1 MEEAPSPTAAEKKPR
16 KTVRQSLRA
25 YFLTGIVVAAPVVI
39 TLYLLTTVI
48 GAIDELVTPLL
59 PPEVRRIGVPGIGVV
74 VVTVGLTLLGA
85 ITANVIGN
93 WLLRLWETILN
104 RTPVIRAIYR
114 PVKQVFE
121 TVIGPGGMSFREVVL
136 IEYPAQGRW
145 VTGFVSAVAP
155 EHIAAHVRRDLNCED
170 TDEVVSVYV
179 PTAPNLYAGFVVF
192 QPRSRLRT
200 LDMTVE
206 EGVKLVVSFGIAAQ
220 PNGNDKPAPKVKLGR
235 RKRDKAAL

>member
-1 MEEAPSPTAAEKKPR
+1 MDKTPSPAAPEEKPR
-16 KTVRQSLRA
+16 KSVRQSLRA
-25 YFLTGIVVAAPVVI
+25 YFLTGIVVAAPVLI

-59 PPEVRRIGVPGIGVV
+59 PPEVARIGVPGIGVV
-74 VVTVGLTLLGA
+74 VVVVGLTLLGA
-85 ITANVIGN
+85 VTANFIVN
-93 WLLRLWETILN
+93 WLLKIWENILN
-104 RTPVIRAIYR
+104 RTPIIRAIYR

-155 EHIAAHVRRDLNCED
+155 EQIATHVRRDLGCDE

-200 LDMTVE
+200 LDMSVE

-220 PNGNDKPAPKVKLGR
+220 PNDADKPAPKPRLRK
-235 RKRDKAAL
+235 RKRDKADV

>member
-1 MEEAPSPTAAEKKPR
+1 MDETPSPAASETKPR

-25 YFLTGIVVAAPVVI
+25 YFLTGIVVAAPVLI

-48 GAIDELVTPLL
+48 GAIDEAITPLL
-59 PPEVRRIGVPGIGVV
+59 PPEVARVGVPGIGVV
-74 VVTVGLTLLGA
+74 VVVVGLTLLGA
-85 ITANVIGN
+85 VTANVIGT
-93 WLLRLWETILN
+93 WLLNVWETILN
-104 RTPVIRAIYR
+104 RTPIIRAIYR

-155 EHIAAHVRRDLNCED
+155 EQVATHVRRDLGCEES
-170 TDEVVSVYV
+170 DEVVSVYV

-206 EGVKLVVSFGIAAQ
+206 EGVKLVVSFGIAGQ
-220 PNGNDKPAPKVKLGR
+220 TEKP
-235 RKRDKAAL
+235 KAKGFK

>member
-1 MEEAPSPTAAEKKPR
+1 MDETPFPAASEKKPR
-16 KTVRQSLRA
+16 NTVRQSLRA
-25 YFLTGIVVAAPVVI
+25 YFLTGIVVAAPVLI

-48 GAIDELVTPLL
+48 GAIDELITPLL
-59 PPEVRRIGVPGIGVV
+59 PPEVARIGVPGIGVV
-74 VVTVGLTLLGA
+74 VVVVGLTLLGA
-85 ITANVIGN
+85 VTANVIGT
-93 WLLRLWETILN
+93 WLLDLWEKVLN

-155 EHIAAHVRRDLNCED
+155 EHIAKHIRRDLGVEE

-192 QPRSRLRT
+192 QPRSRLRH
-200 LDMTVE
+200 LDMAVE
-206 EGVKLVVSFGIAAQ
+206 DGVKLVVSFGIAAGQ
-220 PNGNDKPAPKVKLGR
+220 SEKP
-235 RKRDKAAL
+235 KAKGIK

>member
-1 MEEAPSPTAAEKKPR
+1 MDETPSPTASETKPR

-25 YFLTGIVVAAPVVI
+25 YFLTGIVVAAPVLI
-39 TLYLLTTVI
+39 TLYLLTSVI
-48 GAIDELVTPLL
+48 GAIDEVVTPLL
-59 PPEVRRIGVPGIGVV
+59 PPEVARVGVPGIGVV
-74 VVTVGLTLLGA
+74 VVVVGLTLLGA
-85 ITANVIGN
+85 VTANVIGT
-93 WLLRLWETILN
+93 WLLNVWEYLLN
-104 RTPVIRAIYR
+104 HTPVIRAIYR

-155 EHIAAHVRRDLNCED
+155 KEIAANVRRDLGCEE

-200 LDMTVE
+200 LNMTVE
-206 EGVKLVVSFGIAAQ
+206 EGIKLVVSFGIAGQ
-220 PNGNDKPAPKVKLGR
+220 TEKPKVKGL
-235 RKRDKAAL
+235 K